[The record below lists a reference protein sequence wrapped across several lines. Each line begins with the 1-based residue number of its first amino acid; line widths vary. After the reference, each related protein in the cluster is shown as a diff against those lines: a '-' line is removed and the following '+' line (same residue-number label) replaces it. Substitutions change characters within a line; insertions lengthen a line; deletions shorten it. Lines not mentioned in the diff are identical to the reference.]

1 MYMLL
6 LLLAACQGNTDA
18 PVDTA
23 AADADTDTD
32 TDSDTDTDTDADTD
46 TDTDI
51 RDLTPV
57 PLGDCVG
64 DLGTFDTLLPSWSR
78 ALAELDGAPA
88 RVLVG
93 DGYLVVI
100 GGSTVAVYDY
110 APSALLDTDVT
121 LRWSAPLGA
130 TVVDVAIETTFERV
144 ATIDADNQIQLFA
157 LADGAVGPTHDGSA
171 DPAYTT
177 VTGMGGGVQVAGG
190 DLIAWWAP
198 DADEWTPYAAAMP
211 DVQRMIWTGM
221 QYVAGVDA
229 DEHVTVA
236 LYSPYLPEEPLAT
249 WVDPSGDAVGDIL
262 AHGDRVL
269 ITFHGAN
276 DDGTNGI
283 VTLDADDLTVVE
295 SSLLSGFGPGQLD
308 GNAASPAAFLV
319 DDTFL
324 GAFPWDG
331 SAGSAAEL
339 PGGVDVAVAPDD
351 TFLFTVSDDGALQRW
366 GCWAE

>member
-1 MYMLL
+1 MLNL

-88 RVLVG
+88 RILVG
-93 DGYLVVI
+93 DSYLVVI

-130 TVVDVAIETTFERV
+130 TVVDVAIETTFARV

-177 VTGMGGGVQVAGG
+177 
-190 DLIAWWAP
+190 
-198 DADEWTPYAAAMP
+198 
-211 DVQRMIWTGM
+211 
-221 QYVAGVDA
+221 
-229 DEHVTVA
+229 
-236 LYSPYLPEEPLAT
+236 
-249 WVDPSGDAVGDIL
+249 
-262 AHGDRVL
+262 
-269 ITFHGAN
+269 
-276 DDGTNGI
+276 GI

-295 SSLLSGFGPGQLD
+295 SSFLVDIGAGQLD

-331 SAGSAAEL
+331 SAGSGADL
-339 PGGVDVAVAPDD
+339 PGGVDLAVAPDD